1 MIYTVSFLLLLRQ
14 DFQKPISLPNI
25 KSFTI
30 EKTSTILIGLKIR
43 NFSKSSY
50 RSLIKKNKLKKR
62 FRAGQVTYLF
72 FKKFKKSNK
81 SWFKMV
87 FSKTT
92 KAFLIQIR
100 KWSMWDPKLK
110 DYAGLWMS
118 SMKSMFKN
126 WKSRGKN

>member
-1 MIYTVSFLLLLRQ
+1 LLLLRQ

-62 FRAGQVTYLF
+62 FRAGQVTSLF

-81 SWFKMV
+81 S
-87 FSKTT
+87 
-92 KAFLIQIR
+92 
-100 KWSMWDPKLK
+100 
-110 DYAGLWMS
+110 
-118 SMKSMFKN
+118 
-126 WKSRGKN
+126 